1 MVLLLTEGSRPASN
15 DSLPSPQANT
25 GLQGPL
31 MYGVIGAIILLAL
44 VILLVAIIF
53 FCCRRRRREV
63 DDFSG
68 LEARVKVAPAGKK
81 VDKVKVKDEAKV
93 ADDGGKGKGKGKS
106 NFESADD
113 RKGSTSSQR
122 ELFYDIDDLSGEV
135 FAVEGPLPVTDD
147 DLAVTFAPAP
157 HEALSRAV
165 SNDYVT
171 LPAPSAQ
178 IQEHNSQG
186 QGQGQAQGQGRGPTF
201 AVDPDP
207 VYQSIP

>member
-1 MVLLLTEGSRPASN
+1 
-15 DSLPSPQANT
+15 
-25 GLQGPL
+25 

-44 VILLVAIIF
+44 VILLVAIFF
-53 FCCRRRRREV
+53 FCCRRRRRDV

-81 VDKVKVKDEAKV
+81 VDKDKVKEAAKV
-93 ADDGGKGKGKGKS
+93 ADDESKGKGKR
-106 NFESADD
+106 NFQSADD
-113 RKGSTSSQR
+113 RKGSSSSQR

-135 FAVEGPLPVTDD
+135 YEVEGPLPVTDD

-157 HEALSRAV
+157 HDVLGRAV

-171 LPAPSAQ
+171 LPATSAQ

-186 QGQGQAQGQGRGPTF
+186 QGQDQAQGQGRGTTF
-201 AVDPDP
+201 VDPDP

>member
-1 MVLLLTEGSRPASN
+1 M
-15 DSLPSPQANT
+15 
-25 GLQGPL
+25 
-31 MYGVIGAIILLAL
+31 
-44 VILLVAIIF
+44 
-53 FCCRRRRREV
+53 
-63 DDFSG
+63 
-68 LEARVKVAPAGKK
+68 KVAPAGKK
-81 VDKVKVKDEAKV
+81 VDKVKVKEVKL
-93 ADDGGKGKGKGKS
+93 ADDGGKGKGKS

-157 HEALSRAV
+157 HEALGRAV

-186 QGQGQAQGQGRGPTF
+186 QGQGQAQGQGRGTTF
-201 AVDPDP
+201 VDPDP